1 MIYVPLDIETT
12 GLDPERDQVLEI
24 ALLIE
29 DTNDLKPV
37 DELPS
42 FVARIWHERIEGNP
56 RSIAMNA
63 DLIAAM
69 AEHGKPRL
77 PEMGVTPGWYGG
89 LYHAENQ
96 ALHFMRSHIERR
108 PFVFAG
114 KNVAGF
120 DLQFLPLL
128 RAQAHR
134 RTIDAG
140 SVALGGYRGWG
151 KSDTPPSLEDLKGGE
166 VAHTA
171 LQDARDVVTA
181 IRKSTDNYGRDP

>member
-12 GLDPERDQVLEI
+12 GIDPERDQVLEI

-42 FVARIWHERIEGNP
+42 FVARIWHERIEGSP
-56 RSIAMNA
+56 VALAMNA
-63 DLIAAM
+63 GLIAAM
-69 AEHGKPRL
+69 AEHGKPRW
-77 PEMGVTPGWYGG
+77 PELGMESVWYDSEDAACR
-89 LYHAENQ
+89 HALAFLDQ
-96 ALHFMRSHIERR
+96 IERR

-120 DLQFLPLL
+120 DLQFPPVL

-140 SVALGGYRGWG
+140 SVALGGQRG
-151 KSDTPPSLEDLKGGE
+151 
-166 VAHTA
+166 
-171 LQDARDVVTA
+171 
-181 IRKSTDNYGRDP
+181 

>member
-12 GLDPERDQVLEI
+12 GLDPTRDQVLEI

-42 FVARIWHERIEGNP
+42 FVARIWHEQIEGSP
-56 RSIAMNA
+56 FVLAMNA

-69 AEHGKPRL
+69 AEHGRPRP
-77 PEMGVTPGWYGG
+77 PERGVMPEWYESTGMACAFA
-89 LYHAENQ
+89 LSSFLNQ
-96 ALHFMRSHIERR
+96 IERR
-108 PFVFAG
+108 PLVFAG

-120 DLQFLPLL
+120 DLRFLPRL
-128 RAQAHR
+128 RAQAHH

-140 SVALGGYRGWG
+140 SVALGGYRGWW

-181 IRKSTDNYGRDP
+181 IRKNTDNYGRDT